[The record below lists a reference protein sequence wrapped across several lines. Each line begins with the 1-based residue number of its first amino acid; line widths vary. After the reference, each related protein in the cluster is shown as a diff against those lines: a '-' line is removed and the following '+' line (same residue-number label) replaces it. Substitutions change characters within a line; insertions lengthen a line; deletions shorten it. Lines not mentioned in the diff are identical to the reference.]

1 MMLTQLLPA
10 LLPALWP
17 KMLPSLLCSVA
28 EPVLNKV
35 IALDPSALA
44 RLQALQ
50 GRQLAFELTDL
61 KLRVVLTAQSNGIWL
76 NQHREVVDCVV
87 TTNLASLRQ
96 LRDPSQLT
104 RLIRENA
111 LDITGDLQ
119 QLQKFNDFFAKLNPD
134 WAEHL
139 SGYIGD
145 AAAHKVA
152 LTLQQLQQL
161 LQAKLQL
168 ADQSVT
174 TLLQDELQLSPVSA
188 ELAQFSQQVSQ
199 LNARTEKLAQQL
211 KQLKGK

>member
-1 MMLTQLLPA
+1 MMLTQLLPT
-10 LLPALWP
+10 
-17 KMLPSLLCSVA
+17 LLCSVA

-35 IALDPSALA
+35 IALDPAALT

-50 GRQLAFELTDL
+50 GRQLALELTDL
-61 KLRVVLTAQSNGIWL
+61 KLRVVLTAQPNGIWL
-76 NQHREVVDCVV
+76 NQHREAVDCVV
-87 TTNLASLRQ
+87 TTNLSSLRQ

-119 QLQKFNDFFAKLNPD
+119 QLQKFNDFFSRLNPD

-152 LTLQQLQQL
+152 LTMQQMQQLI
-161 LQAKLQL
+161 QARLQL

-174 TLLQDELQLSPVSA
+174 ALLQDELNLSPVAA
-188 ELAQFSQQVSQ
+188 ELEQFSQQVSFV
-199 LNARTEKLAQQL
+199 NARTDKLAQQL
-211 KQLKGK
+211 QQLKGK

>member
-1 MMLTQLLPA
+1 MLTQLLPS
-10 LLPALWP
+10 LWP

-28 EPVLNKV
+28 EPVLNRV
-35 IALDPSALA
+35 IALDPAALA
-44 RLQALQ
+44 RLQSLQ

-61 KLRVVLTAQSNGIWL
+61 KLRVVLTAQPNGIWL
-76 NQHREVVDCVV
+76 NQHSEPVDCVV

-111 LDITGDLQ
+111 LDITGDLA

-161 LQAKLQL
+161 IQTKLQL
-168 ADQSVT
+168 ADQSVAA
-174 TLLQDELQLSPVSA
+174 LLQDELQLSPVAA

>member
-1 MMLTQLLPA
+1 MLTQLFPSL
-10 LLPALWP
+10 
-17 KMLPSLLCSVA
+17 LPSLLCSVA

-61 KLRVVLTAQSNGIWL
+61 KLRVVLTAQPNGIWL
-76 NQHREVVDCVV
+76 NQHPEAVDCVV

-119 QLQKFNDFFAKLNPD
+119 QLQKFNDFFARLDPD

-161 LQAKLQL
+161 IQAKLQL
-168 ADQSVT
+168 ADQSMT
-174 TLLQDELQLSPVSA
+174 ALMQDELQLSPISA
-188 ELAQFSQQVSQ
+188 ELEQFSQQVSQ
-199 LNARTEKLAQQL
+199 LNARTDKLAQQL

>member
-1 MMLTQLLPA
+1 MLNQLLPS
-10 LLPALWP
+10 LVPSL
-17 KMLPSLLCSVA
+17 LPSLLCSVA

-35 IALDPSALA
+35 IALDPAARA
-44 RLQALQ
+44 RLQSLQ

-61 KLRVVLTAQSNGIWL
+61 KLRVVLTAQANGIWL
-76 NQHREVVDCVV
+76 NQHREPVDCIV
-87 TTNLASLRQ
+87 TTNMASLRQ

-111 LDITGDLQ
+111 LDIQGDLQ
-119 QLQKFNDFFAKLNPD
+119 QLQKFNDFFSKLNPD

-168 ADQSVT
+168 ADQSMT
-174 TLLQDELQLSPVSA
+174 ALLQDELQLSPVSA
-188 ELAQFSQQVSQ
+188 ELESFSEQVSQ
-199 LNARTEKLAQQL
+199 LHARTEKLAQRL
-211 KQLKGK
+211 KALKGK

>member
-1 MMLTQLLPA
+1 MLTQ

-28 EPVLNKV
+28 EPVLNK
-35 IALDPSALA
+35 IISLDPAAVA
-44 RLQALQ
+44 RLQSLQ

-61 KLRVVLTAQSNGIWL
+61 KLRVVLTAQPNGIWL
-76 NQHREVVDCVV
+76 NQHREAVDCVV
-87 TTNLASLRQ
+87 TTNMSSLRQ

-111 LDITGDLQ
+111 LDITGDLA
-119 QLQKFNDFFAKLNPD
+119 QLQRFNDFFAKLNPD

-152 LTLQQLQQL
+152 QTLQQLQQL
-161 LQAKLQL
+161 IQLKLEL
-168 ADQSVT
+168 ADKSVT
-174 TLLQDELQLSPVSA
+174 ALLQDELQLSPVSA
-188 ELAQFSQQVSQ
+188 ELNQFSQQVSQ

>member
-1 MMLTQLLPA
+1 MLTQLLPV
-10 LLPALWP
+10 LWP
-17 KMLPSLLCSVA
+17 KILPSLLCSVA

-35 IALDPSALA
+35 IALDPAALP

-50 GRQLAFELTDL
+50 GRQLAVELTDL
-61 KLRVVLTAQSNGIWL
+61 KLRVVLTAQPNGIWL
-76 NQHREVVDCVV
+76 NQHQEPVDCVV
-87 TTNLASLRQ
+87 STQMSSLRQ

-104 RLIRENA
+104 RLIREEV
-111 LDITGDLQ
+111 LDINGDLA

-152 LTLQQLQQL
+152 ITLQQLQLL
-161 LQAKLQL
+161 LQMKLSQ
-168 ADQSVT
+168 ADQGVT
-174 TLLQDELQLSPVSA
+174 SLLQDELQLSPAPA
-188 ELAQFSQQVSQ
+188 ELSQFSQQVSQ

>member
-1 MMLTQLLPA
+1 MLTRLLPS
-10 LLPALWP
+10 LWP

-35 IALDPSALA
+35 IALDPAALV
-44 RLQALQ
+44 RLQSLQ

-61 KLRVVLTAQSNGIWL
+61 KLRVVLTAQPNGIWL
-76 NQHREVVDCVV
+76 NQHREAVDCVV

-111 LDITGDLQ
+111 LDITGDLA

-161 LQAKLQL
+161 IQTKLQF
-168 ADQSVT
+168 ADQSMT
-174 TLLQDELQLSPVSA
+174 ALMQDELQLSPVSA
-188 ELAQFSQQVSQ
+188 ELELFSQQVSQ

>member
-1 MMLTQLLPA
+1 MLTQLLPV
-10 LLPALWP
+10 LWP
-17 KMLPSLLCSVA
+17 RMLPSLLCSVA

-35 IALDPSALA
+35 IALDPAALP

-61 KLRVVLTAQSNGIWL
+61 KLRIVLTAQPNGIWL
-76 NQHREVVDCVV
+76 NQHQEPVDCVV
-87 TTNLASLRQ
+87 TTQMASLRQ

-104 RLIRENA
+104 RLIREEV
-111 LDITGDLQ
+111 LDIQGDLA
-119 QLQKFNDFFAKLNPD
+119 QLQKFNDFFARLNPD

-152 LTLQQLQQL
+152 ITLQQLQQL
-161 LQAKLQL
+161 LQMKLAQ

-174 TLLQDELQLSPVSA
+174 SLLQDELQLSPVPA
-188 ELAQFSQQVSQ
+188 ELAQFSLQVSQ
-199 LNARTEKLAQQL
+199 LSARTEKLAQQL